1 MLIRVAA
8 IGQRMPAWV
17 TTAWQEYAQRLR
29 GSVRLELIELSMQR
43 RGRNADITRLVE
55 QEGQALMKSVPA
67 NARSVALDI
76 KGRTW
81 STRELASELEGWM
94 NDGTD
99 VCMFIGGPD
108 GLSSDCLASAHT
120 RWSLGP
126 LTLPHPLVRVILAEQ
141 LYRAWSILN
150 RHPYHRE

>member
-17 TTAWQEYAQRLR
+17 TTAWQEYARRLS
-29 GSVRLELIELSMQR
+29 GSVRLELIELPMQR
-43 RGRNADITRLVE
+43 RGKNADIKRLVE
-55 QEGQALMKSVPA
+55 QEGKALMNAVPG
-67 NARSVALDI
+67 NARTIALDI
-76 KGRTW
+76 GGQAW
-81 STRELASELEGWM
+81 STRKLASGLETWM
-94 NDGTD
+94 GEGTD
-99 VCMFIGGPD
+99 VCLFIGGPD
-108 GLSSDCLASAHT
+108 GLSPGCLSLAGT

-141 LYRAWSILN
+141 HYRAWSIVN